1 MNMAARKNGKVL
13 TIIMVFIL
21 LFLQYR
27 LWYQP
32 GGMRDMW
39 QQKKDLAL
47 QIEKN
52 EKMKRINKELLAQIR
67 RSHGNHDAAE
77 FRARQE
83 LGMVK
88 KGETFY
94 QVIRR
99 EGSLNE
105 NLNK

>member
-1 MNMAARKNGKVL
+1 MAAGTNRKVL
-13 TIIMVFIL
+13 TFLMVFIL

-27 LWYQP
+27 LWYQT

-47 QIEKN
+47 QVEKN
-52 EKMKRINKELLAQIR
+52 EKMKRVNKELLAQIR
-67 RSHGNHDAAE
+67 RSHGNRDAAE

-88 KGETFY
+88 KGETYY
-94 QVIRR
+94 QIIRR
-99 EGSLNE
+99 EGSVNE
-105 NLNK
+105 NINK

>member
-1 MNMAARKNGKVL
+1 MYAINNRKVL
-13 TIIMVFIL
+13 TVLMVFIL

-27 LWYQP
+27 LWYQT
-32 GGMRDMW
+32 GGIRDLRL
-39 QQKKDLAL
+39 QKKELAL
-47 QIEKN
+47 QLQKN
-52 EKMKRINKELLAQIR
+52 EKMRRINKELLAQIK

-94 QVIRR
+94 QVVRR
-99 EGSLNE
+99 EGSVHE